1 MKIFHQA
8 GHQTIWN
15 LESFREDNT
24 GDGLIFSP
32 VHFASERLERKR
44 IVEQEIKEI
53 SLFDPQ
59 FYVPDSQKSKL
70 HSYDFFPEK
79 IMNGFSTNDYE
90 AVAYEA
96 AELCLDFQVRND
108 FESIMIP
115 ARYFPELISDY
126 VTQQKKHFVDPFL
139 AAVERENIDKKVF
152 LTLPMTAMMLM
163 DEEFKTNLLNW
174 VTAYPEIDG
183 VYLLVNFNEPTKQL
197 QNFAKFKSYLE
208 FVQDLMEAELSVI
221 CGYCNTE
228 GIIVAALDVYAIT
241 FGAYEN
247 TRGFSIDKF
256 LENDQERRGPA
267 PRIYLPKLLN
277 WIRWDT
283 AEEIRED
290 IPALWK
296 KIYTPTEYS
305 KEVIASGQRP
315 HFSQPSLYKHHF
327 KLLANQYSEI
337 RKLSVAD
344 RITLLQEKI
353 IEANRLYE
361 EIEDNGVIFFDSNC
375 KGEHL
380 PIWNRILRHL
390 RTGS

>member
-1 MKIFHQA
+1 
-8 GHQTIWN
+8 
-15 LESFREDNT
+15 
-24 GDGLIFSP
+24 
-32 VHFASERLERKR
+32 
-44 IVEQEIKEI
+44 
-53 SLFDPQ
+53 
-59 FYVPDSQKSKL
+59 
-70 HSYDFFPEK
+70 
-79 IMNGFSTNDYE
+79 
-90 AVAYEA
+90 
-96 AELCLDFQVRND
+96 
-108 FESIMIP
+108 
-115 ARYFPELISDY
+115 
-126 VTQQKKHFVDPFL
+126 
-139 AAVERENIDKKVF
+139 
-152 LTLPMTAMMLM
+152 
-163 DEEFKTNLLNW
+163 
-174 VTAYPEIDG
+174 
-183 VYLLVNFNEPTKQL
+183 
-197 QNFAKFKSYLE
+197 
-208 FVQDLMEAELSVI
+208 
-221 CGYCNTE
+221 
-228 GIIVAALDVYAIT
+228 

-290 IPALWK
+290 IPALWE

-305 KEVIASGQRP
+305 KEVIESGQRP

-327 KLLANQYSEI
+327 KLLADQYSEI

-353 IEANRLYE
+353 IEANKLYE

>member
-24 GDGLIFSP
+24 GGGLIFSP

-44 IVEQEIKEI
+44 IVEQEIKEV

>member
-44 IVEQEIKEI
+44 IVEQEIKEV

>member
-15 LESFREDNT
+15 LQSFREDNT
-24 GDGLIFSP
+24 GDGVIFSP
-32 VHFASERLERKR
+32 VHFASERLEQK
-44 IVEQEIKEI
+44 VEQEIKEV

-96 AELCLDFQVRND
+96 AELCLDLQVRND

-126 VTQQKKHFVDPFL
+126 ITQQRKHFVDPFL
-139 AAVERENIDKKVF
+139 AAVERKNIDKKVF

-290 IPALWK
+290 IPALWE

-327 KLLANQYSEI
+327 KLLADQYSEI
-337 RKLSVAD
+337 RKLSAAN
-344 RITLLQEKI
+344 RITLLLEKI
-353 IEANRLYE
+353 IEANKLYE

-390 RTGS
+390 RTWS

>member
-1 MKIFHQA
+1 MKVFHQA

-24 GDGLIFSP
+24 GDGVIFSP
-32 VHFASERLERKR
+32 VHFASERLELT
-44 IVEQEIKEI
+44 VEQEIKEV

-96 AELCLDFQVRND
+96 AKLCLDFQVRND
-108 FESIMIP
+108 FESIIIP

-208 FVQDLMEAELSVI
+208 FIQGLMEAELSVI

-228 GIIVAALDVYAIT
+228 GIIVAVLDVYAVTI
-241 FGAYEN
+241 GAYEN

-277 WIRWDT
+277 WVRWDT

-290 IPALWK
+290 LPGLWE

-305 KEVIASGQRP
+305 EEVVASGQRP
-315 HFSQPSLYKHHF
+315 HFSQPLLYKHHF
-327 KLLANQYSEI
+327 KLLADQYSEI
-337 RKLSVAD
+337 RGLSMSD

-353 IEANRLYE
+353 IEASKLYE
-361 EIEDNGVIFFDSNC
+361 EIEDNRVIFFDSNC

-380 PIWNRILRHL
+380 PVWNRILRHL
-390 RTGS
+390 RTAL

>member
-1 MKIFHQA
+1 
-8 GHQTIWN
+8 
-15 LESFREDNT
+15 
-24 GDGLIFSP
+24 
-32 VHFASERLERKR
+32 
-44 IVEQEIKEI
+44 VEQEIKEV

-139 AAVERENIDKKVF
+139 AAVERKNIDKKVF

-208 FVQDLMEAELSVI
+208 FIQDLMEAELSVI

-290 IPALWK
+290 IPALWE

-337 RKLSVAD
+337 RKLSAAD

-353 IEANRLYE
+353 IEANKLYE